1 VVTFEDRVGD
11 SVNDKVAEVEEVR
24 RRVCVFD
31 IENDI
36 EDVGENEIED
46 GVHDVLPLKVD
57 DNV

>member
-1 VVTFEDRVGD
+1 
-11 SVNDKVAEVEEVR
+11 
-24 RRVCVFD
+24 VFD

-36 EDVGENEIED
+36 KDVGENEIED